1 MNKQI
6 NFKIQALIFI
16 LFLIS
21 LDAYSFFNIPLQWV
35 GLAFLSLFLLIN
47 LKFIKTRFNTIIY
60 LFGALF
66 FLPIVFEIISDNTL
80 LANLS
85 YQLRIFNFVTFLMA
99 FYVSLTFFEN
109 INNETFLDYLEK
121 FLVLISLLAIYIFFS
136 QIFDLY
142 EPIRNRSNTSYRGS
156 ISIQTTFWPY
166 EPHRAMSTFREPV
179 LFISY
184 MIPLSFILF
193 FQKNKI
199 NFYTIFTISLA
210 LGLSRSDLLRIY
222 VFLGLVLYIVISLY
236 KKSFEIRKVLPLIL
250 ILLFSFIS
258 IKECA
263 LNPNNQECK
272 DLNVA
277 TDIKVV
283 SFEDIESVTEVDIDR
298 RNTYDYLTSGN
309 INFIGDGFNSIVKN
323 FQNYITEEI
332 NKEMYLTNR
341 VLPEYL
347 NTRYQSQNF
356 GTGDYPTVFYPRN
369 TQSLFVNLLSAF
381 GIFPLLIIS
390 MLLYI
395 LALKRKNVGVVEFI
409 FLTSFFF
416 IIPIEEFNALTGLI
430 VGYAYTIFIRKQI
443 IE

>member
-6 NFKIQALIFI
+6 NFKIQTLIFI

-21 LDAYSFFNIPLQWV
+21 LDAYSFFNIPLQWI

-47 LKFIKTRFNTIIY
+47 LKFIETRYNTILY
-60 LFGALF
+60 LFVALL
-66 FLPIVFEIISDNTL
+66 FLPILFEIISDNSL
-80 LANLS
+80 LRNLS
-85 YQLRIFNFVTFLMA
+85 YQLRIFNFVTFLIA
-99 FYVSLTFFEN
+99 FYASFSLFRN
-109 INNETFLDYLEK
+109 INNDTFINYLEK
-121 FLVLISLLAIYIFFS
+121 LLVFVSLIAIYIFFS

-142 EPIRNRSNTSYRGS
+142 EPLRNRSNTSYRGS

-184 MIPLSFILF
+184 MIPLSLILF
-193 FQKNKI
+193 FEKNKI
-199 NFYTIFTISLA
+199 NFFTILTISLA

-222 VFLGLVLYIVISLY
+222 IFLGLIAYFIIGIY
-236 KKSFEIRKVLPLIL
+236 KKFFEIKKVLPLIL
-250 ILLFSFIS
+250 ILLFSLIS

-263 LNPNNQECK
+263 VNPTSQECR

-277 TDIKVV
+277 TDVRVI
-283 SFEDIESVTEVDIDR
+283 SFEDIDSVIEVDIDR
-298 RNTYDYLTSGN
+298 SNTLNYLTSGN
-309 INFIGDGFNSIVKN
+309 INFVGDGFNSIVKN
-323 FQNYITEEI
+323 FQNYVTEEI
-332 NKEMYLTNR
+332 NNEMYLTNR
-341 VLPEYL
+341 VLPKYL
-347 NTRYQSQNF
+347 NSRYQAQNF
-356 GTGDYPTVFYPRN
+356 GTGDYPIVFYPRN

-381 GIFPLLIIS
+381 GVFPLIIIS
-390 MLLYI
+390 ILLYVLI
-395 LALKRKNVGVVEFI
+395 LNRNKARVVEFT

-430 VGYAYTIFIRKQI
+430 LGYAYTMMIRKKI

>member
-6 NFKIQALIFI
+6 NFKIQTLIFI

-35 GLAFLSLFLLIN
+35 GLAFLSLFLLLN
-47 LKFIKTRFNTIIY
+47 LKFIETRYNGILY
-60 LFGALF
+60 LFVALLL
-66 FLPIVFEIISDNTL
+66 LPILFEIISDNSL
-80 LANLS
+80 LSNLS

-99 FYVSLTFFEN
+99 LYASLTLFNN
-109 INNETFLDYLEK
+109 INNETFINYLEK
-121 FLVLISLLAIYIFFS
+121 LLVFVSLIAIYIFFS

-142 EPIRNRSNTSYRGS
+142 EPLRNRSNTSYRGS
-156 ISIQTTFWPY
+156 IAIQTTFWPY

-184 MIPLSFILF
+184 MIPLSLILF

-199 NFYTIFTISLA
+199 NFFTIFIISLA

-222 VFLGLVLYIVISLY
+222 IFLVLITYSIISLY
-236 KKSFEIRKVLPLIL
+236 KKFFEIRKAVPLIL
-250 ILLFSFIS
+250 VLLFSLIS

-263 LNPNNQECK
+263 VNPISQECR
-272 DLNVA
+272 DLNLA
-277 TDIKVV
+277 TEVRVI
-283 SFEDIESVTEVDIDR
+283 SFEDIDSVIEVDIDR
-298 RNTYDYLTSGN
+298 SNTLNYLTSGN
-309 INFIGDGFNSIVKN
+309 INFVGDGFNSILKN
-323 FQNYITEEI
+323 FQNYITEET

-341 VLPEYL
+341 VLPKYL
-347 NTRYQSQNF
+347 NSRYQAQNF

-381 GIFPLLIIS
+381 GVFPLIIIS
-390 MLLYI
+390 LLFYF
-395 LALKRKNVGVVEFI
+395 LLSKSNKARVVEFI
-409 FLTSFFF
+409 FLISFFF

-430 VGYAYTIFIRKQI
+430 LGYAYTILIRKQI

>member
-6 NFKIQALIFI
+6 NFKIQTLIFI

-21 LDAYSFFNIPLQWV
+21 LDAYSYFNIPLQWV

-47 LKFIKTRFNTIIY
+47 LKFIETRYNTILY
-60 LFGALF
+60 LFVTLL
-66 FLPIVFEIISDNTL
+66 FLPILFEIISDNSL
-80 LANLS
+80 LSNLS
-85 YQLRIFNFVTFLMA
+85 YQLRIFNFVTFLIA
-99 FYVSLTFFEN
+99 FYASLSLFRN
-109 INNETFLDYLEK
+109 INNETFINYLEK
-121 FLVLISLLAIYIFFS
+121 LLVFVSLIAIYIFFS

-142 EPIRNRSNTSYRGS
+142 EPLRNRSNTSYRGS

-193 FQKNKI
+193 FEKNKI
-199 NFYTIFTISLA
+199 NFFTILTISLA

-222 VFLGLVLYIVISLY
+222 IFLGLIVYFFIGIY
-236 KKSFEIRKVLPLIL
+236 KKFFEIRKVLPLIL
-250 ILLFSFIS
+250 ILLFSLIS

-263 LNPNNQECK
+263 VNPASQECR

-277 TDIKVV
+277 TDVRVI
-283 SFEDIESVTEVDIDR
+283 SFEDIDSVIEVDIDR
-298 RNTYDYLTSGN
+298 SNTLNYLTSGN
-309 INFIGDGFNSIVKN
+309 INFVGDGFNSIVKN
-323 FQNYITEEI
+323 FQNYVTEEI
-332 NKEMYLTNR
+332 NNEMYLTNR
-341 VLPEYL
+341 VLPKYL
-347 NTRYQSQNF
+347 NSRYQAQNF
-356 GTGDYPTVFYPRN
+356 GTGDYPIVFYPRN

-381 GIFPLLIIS
+381 GVLPLIIIS
-390 MLLYI
+390 ILLYVLI
-395 LALKRKNVGVVEFI
+395 LNRNKARVIEFT
-409 FLTSFFF
+409 FLTSFFL

-430 VGYAYTIFIRKQI
+430 LGYAYTIMIRKQI

>member
-6 NFKIQALIFI
+6 NFKIQTLIFI

-21 LDAYSFFNIPLQWV
+21 LDAYSYFNIPLQWV

-47 LKFIKTRFNTIIY
+47 LKFIETRYNTILY
-60 LFGALF
+60 LFVALL
-66 FLPIVFEIISDNTL
+66 FLPILFEIISDNSL
-80 LANLS
+80 LRNLS
-85 YQLRIFNFVTFLMA
+85 YQLRIFNFVTFLIA
-99 FYVSLTFFEN
+99 FYASLSLFRN
-109 INNETFLDYLEK
+109 INNETFINYLEK
-121 FLVLISLLAIYIFFS
+121 LLVFVSLIAIYIFFS

-142 EPIRNRSNTSYRGS
+142 EPLRNRSNTSYRGS

-193 FQKNKI
+193 FEKNKI
-199 NFYTIFTISLA
+199 NFFTILTISLA

-222 VFLGLVLYIVISLY
+222 IFLGLIVYFFIGIY
-236 KKSFEIRKVLPLIL
+236 KKFFEIRKVLPLIL
-250 ILLFSFIS
+250 ILLFSLIS

-263 LNPNNQECK
+263 VNPTSQECR
-272 DLNVA
+272 DLNVT
-277 TDIKVV
+277 TDVRVI
-283 SFEDIESVTEVDIDR
+283 SFEDIDSVIEVDIDR
-298 RNTYDYLTSGN
+298 SNTLNYLTSGN
-309 INFIGDGFNSIVKN
+309 INFVGDGFNSIVKN
-323 FQNYITEEI
+323 FQNYVTEEI
-332 NKEMYLTNR
+332 NNEMYLTNR
-341 VLPEYL
+341 VLPKYL
-347 NTRYQSQNF
+347 NSRYQAQNF
-356 GTGDYPTVFYPRN
+356 GTGDYPIVFYPRN

-381 GIFPLLIIS
+381 GVFPLIIIS
-390 MLLYI
+390 ILLYVLI
-395 LALKRKNVGVVEFI
+395 LNRNKARVVEFT

-430 VGYAYTIFIRKQI
+430 LGYAYTIMIRKQI

>member
-1 MNKQI
+1 MTKQI
-6 NFKIQALIFI
+6 NFKIQALII
-16 LFLIS
+16 CLFLIS
-21 LDAYSFFNIPLQWV
+21 LDAYSLMGIPLQWI

-47 LKFIKTRFNTIIY
+47 LKFIETRFNSILFI
-60 LFGALF
+60 FGALL
-66 FLPIVFEIISDNTL
+66 FLPIFFEIISDNSL
-80 LANLS
+80 LGNLS

-99 FYVSLTFFEN
+99 FYASLTLFEN
-109 INNETFLDYLEK
+109 INNETFINYLEK
-121 FLVLISLLAIYIFFS
+121 FLVLISLVAIYIFFS

-156 ISIQTTFWPY
+156 FTTQTTFWPY

-193 FQKNKI
+193 FEKNKI
-199 NFYTIFTISLA
+199 NFFTIITISLA

-222 VFLGLVLYIVISLY
+222 VLLGLVLYIIIGLY
-236 KKSFEIRKVLPLIL
+236 KKSFQIRKVLPLIL
-250 ILLFSFIS
+250 ILLFSLIS

-263 LNPNNQECK
+263 INPNNQECEA
-272 DLNVA
+272 LNIA
-277 TDIKVV
+277 TDVRVI
-283 SFEDIESVTEVDIDR
+283 SFEDIGNVTEVDIDR
-298 RNTYDYLTSGN
+298 SNTLDYLLSGN
-309 INFIGDGFNSIVKN
+309 VDFVGNGFNSIVKN
-323 FQNYITEEI
+323 FQNYVTEEI

-347 NTRYQSQNF
+347 NSRYQAQNF
-356 GTGDYPTVFYPRN
+356 GTGDYPTIFYPRN
-369 TQSLFVNLLSAF
+369 TQSLFVNLLAAF
-381 GIFPLLIIS
+381 GIFPLIIIS
-390 MLLYI
+390 LLLYFLI
-395 LALKRKNVGVVEFI
+395 FKRKNARITEFI

-430 VGYAYTIFIRKQI
+430 FGYAYTIFIRKQI

>member
-6 NFKIQALIFI
+6 NFKIQTLIFI

-35 GLAFLSLFLLIN
+35 GLAFLSLFLLLN
-47 LKFIKTRFNTIIY
+47 LKFIETRYNGILY
-60 LFGALF
+60 LFVALLL
-66 FLPIVFEIISDNTL
+66 LPILFEIISDNSL
-80 LANLS
+80 LSNLS

-99 FYVSLTFFEN
+99 LYASLTLFNN
-109 INNETFLDYLEK
+109 INNETFINYLEK
-121 FLVLISLLAIYIFFS
+121 LLVFVSLIAIYIFFS

-142 EPIRNRSNTSYRGS
+142 EPLRNRSNTSYRGS
-156 ISIQTTFWPY
+156 IAIQTTFWPY

-184 MIPLSFILF
+184 MIPLSLILF

-199 NFYTIFTISLA
+199 NYFTIFIISLA

-222 VFLGLVLYIVISLY
+222 IFLGLITYSIISLY
-236 KKSFEIRKVLPLIL
+236 KKFFEIRKAVPLIL
-250 ILLFSFIS
+250 VLLFSLIS

-263 LNPNNQECK
+263 VNPISQECR
-272 DLNVA
+272 DLNLA
-277 TDIKVV
+277 TEVRVI
-283 SFEDIESVTEVDIDR
+283 SFEDIDSVIEVDIDR
-298 RNTYDYLTSGN
+298 SNTLNYLTSGN
-309 INFIGDGFNSIVKN
+309 INFVGDGFNSIVKN
-323 FQNYITEEI
+323 FQNYITEET

-341 VLPEYL
+341 VLPKYL
-347 NTRYQSQNF
+347 NSRYQAQNF

-381 GIFPLLIIS
+381 GVFPLIIIS
-390 MLLYI
+390 LLFYF
-395 LALKRKNVGVVEFI
+395 LVLKSNKVRVVEFI
-409 FLTSFFF
+409 FLISFFF

-430 VGYAYTIFIRKQI
+430 LGYAYTILIRKQI

>member
-6 NFKIQALIFI
+6 NFKIQTLVFI

-21 LDAYSFFNIPLQWV
+21 LDAYSFFNIPLQWA

-47 LKFIKTRFNTIIY
+47 LKFIETRYNTILY
-60 LFGALF
+60 LFVTLL
-66 FLPIVFEIISDNTL
+66 FLPILFEIISDNSL
-80 LANLS
+80 LSNLS
-85 YQLRIFNFVTFLMA
+85 YQLRIFNFVTFLIA
-99 FYVSLTFFEN
+99 FYASLSLFRN
-109 INNETFLDYLEK
+109 INNETFINYLEK
-121 FLVLISLLAIYIFFS
+121 LLVFVSLIAIYIFFS

-142 EPIRNRSNTSYRGS
+142 EPLRNRSNTSYRGS

-193 FQKNKI
+193 FEKNKI
-199 NFYTIFTISLA
+199 NFFTILTISLA

-222 VFLGLVLYIVISLY
+222 IFLGLIVYFFIGIY
-236 KKSFEIRKVLPLIL
+236 KKFFEIRKVLPLIL
-250 ILLFSFIS
+250 ILLFSLIS

-263 LNPNNQECK
+263 VNPTSQECR

-277 TDIKVV
+277 TDVRVI
-283 SFEDIESVTEVDIDR
+283 SFEDIDSVIEVDIDR
-298 RNTYDYLTSGN
+298 SNTLNYLTSGN
-309 INFIGDGFNSIVKN
+309 INFVGDGFNSIVKN
-323 FQNYITEEI
+323 FQNYVTEEI
-332 NKEMYLTNR
+332 NNEMYLTNR
-341 VLPEYL
+341 VLPKYL
-347 NTRYQSQNF
+347 NSRYQAQNF
-356 GTGDYPTVFYPRN
+356 GTGDYPIVFYPRN

-381 GIFPLLIIS
+381 GVLPLIIIS
-390 MLLYI
+390 ILLYVLI
-395 LALKRKNVGVVEFI
+395 LNRNKARVIEFT

-430 VGYAYTIFIRKQI
+430 LGYAYTIMIRKQI

>member
-6 NFKIQALIFI
+6 NFKIQTLIFI

-21 LDAYSFFNIPLQWV
+21 LDAYSFFNIPLQWI

-47 LKFIKTRFNTIIY
+47 LKFIETRYNTILY
-60 LFGALF
+60 LFVALL
-66 FLPIVFEIISDNTL
+66 FLPILFEIISDNSL
-80 LANLS
+80 LRNLS
-85 YQLRIFNFVTFLMA
+85 YQLRIFNFVTFLIA
-99 FYVSLTFFEN
+99 FYASFSLFRN
-109 INNETFLDYLEK
+109 INNDTFINYLEK
-121 FLVLISLLAIYIFFS
+121 LLVFVSLIAIYIFFS

-142 EPIRNRSNTSYRGS
+142 EPLRNRSNTSYRGS

-184 MIPLSFILF
+184 MIPLSLILF
-193 FQKNKI
+193 FEKNKI
-199 NFYTIFTISLA
+199 NFFTILTISLA

-222 VFLGLVLYIVISLY
+222 IFLGLIAYSTIGIY
-236 KKSFEIRKVLPLIL
+236 KKFFEIKKVLPLIL
-250 ILLFSFIS
+250 ILLFSLIS

-263 LNPNNQECK
+263 VNPTSQECR

-277 TDIKVV
+277 TDVRVI
-283 SFEDIESVTEVDIDR
+283 SFEDIDSVIEVDIDR
-298 RNTYDYLTSGN
+298 SNTLNYLTSGN
-309 INFIGDGFNSIVKN
+309 INFVGDGFNSIVKN
-323 FQNYITEEI
+323 FQNYVTEEI
-332 NKEMYLTNR
+332 NNEMYLTNR
-341 VLPEYL
+341 VLPKYL
-347 NTRYQSQNF
+347 NSRYQAQNF
-356 GTGDYPTVFYPRN
+356 GTGDYPIVFYPRN

-381 GIFPLLIIS
+381 GVFPLIIIS
-390 MLLYI
+390 ILLYVLI
-395 LALKRKNVGVVEFI
+395 LNRNKARVVEFT

-430 VGYAYTIFIRKQI
+430 LGYAYTMMIRKKI